1 MNPISLQLW
10 TLNEN
15 TGKDFAGTVKEVARI
30 GYRAVELAGTGNLK
44 PAEAARAIED
54 AGLKVS
60 GMHLGE
66 AYLTEKFDELLE
78 WSRLFKTNEIIW
90 PGTDAKRYASKAAS
104 LEFGEL
110 LNQLG
115 AKVRAAGL
123 KLSWHNHDKEYA
135 LFDGRTAMEWIF
147 EAAEPR
153 NLSAEVDLFWV
164 AAAGQDPLQAVK
176 RLGNRVRM
184 LHVKD
189 GIDRQQTD
197 VGQGKVNFPAIF
209 DYVEQNGI
217 TEWYVV
223 EQEQFTGTRM
233 DAVRAAY
240 AYLKSLGKS

>member
-15 TGKDFAGTVKEVARI
+15 TAKDFASTVKEVAKI
-30 GYRAVELAGTGNLK
+30 GYQAVELAGTGNLK
-44 PAEAARAIED
+44 PAEAARAIEE

-60 GMHLGE
+60 GMHMGE

-78 WSRLFKTNEIIW
+78 WSRLFKTDEIIW
-90 PGTDAKRYASKAAS
+90 PGTDAKRYATKQAS

-135 LFDGRTAMEWIF
+135 IFDGRPAMEWIF

-164 AAAGQDPLQAVK
+164 AAAGQDPAQAVK

-189 GIDRQQTD
+189 GVGRQQTD
-197 VGQGKVNFPAIF
+197 VGRGKVDFPAIF
-209 DYVEQNGI
+209 DYVEKNGI

-223 EQEQFTGTRM
+223 EQEQFTGPRL
-233 DAVRAAY
+233 DAVRVAY
-240 AYLKSLGKS
+240 EYLKGLGKA